1 MSNKS
6 FPKSISDLNELNNGV
21 KMPWLGLGVWQI
33 NDGAEVEK
41 IVNFAVENGYRS
53 IDTAAIYRN
62 EKGVGAAVKKCD
74 VPREDLFITSKV
86 WNSNQGYEATLKAF
100 SESLRKLQTDYL
112 DLYLIHW
119 PVSNKFND
127 TWKAL
132 EKLYEEKLVR
142 VIGVSNFMMP
152 HLEKLFATANIIP
165 AVNQVEFHPF
175 LTQPELIEYCKKHL
189 IQVEA
194 WSPLMQGNFLNINE
208 IIMLAEKYNKTPAQ
222 ILLRWDLQN
231 EVVTIPKTEN
241 YNRIVE
247 NSKIFD
253 FNLTDDDVELLNSLN
268 KNYRYGPDPNNFNF

>member
-1 MSNKS
+1 MSNKR
-6 FPKSISDLNELNNGV
+6 FPNNISDLNELNNGV

-33 NDGAEVEK
+33 NDGTEVEK
-41 IVNFAVENGYRS
+41 IVDFAVENGYRS

-62 EKGVGAAVKKCD
+62 EKGVGAAVKKCG

-132 EKLYEEKLVR
+132 EKLYEEKLIR

-152 HLEKLFATANIIP
+152 HLEKLFTTANIVP
-165 AVNQVEFHPF
+165 AVNQIEFHPF

-194 WSPLMQGNFLNINE
+194 WSPLMQGNFLSIYE

-231 EVVTIPKTEN
+231 EVITIPKTEN